1 MALEVNIKKQ
11 CNRFELEV
19 EFAHDKGILGV
30 LGASGCGKSMTL
42 KCIAGIETPDEGRI
56 VLDGRV
62 LFDSGEKI
70 NLPPQQRHVGYL
82 FQNYALFPHMTVE
95 QNILAGVKSPS
106 GQQRADVLNKYLKLF
121 YLEDLRNAYPK
132 NLSGGQQQRTALAR
146 IFASE
151 PDILMLDEPFSALDD
166 YLKWQVELQLAKVLE
181 LYAGSILFVSHSRD
195 EIYRF
200 CEDIIVL
207 SKGRIAAC
215 TTKHELFES
224 PQSLAAS
231 KLSGCKNHSP
241 VEFLGSGVVN
251 AIDWGIQLKL
261 PPDFQQP
268 DDAAVKHYVGIR
280 AHDIKLIAENEKERD
295 NIFDL
300 KVEAVIENLFST
312 IVMLRHEG
320 ASSPLRL
327 EIGKDDWRSGRNIG
341 DTVRVQLPKQHLF
354 LVKE

>member
-19 EFAHDKGILGV
+19 EFTHDKGILGV

-62 LFDSGEKI
+62 LFDSDKKI

-95 QNILAGVKSPS
+95 QNILAGVKYSS
-106 GQQRADVLNKYLKLF
+106 RQQKADVLNKYLKLF

-146 IFASE
+146 IFASK

-166 YLKWQVELQLAKVLE
+166 YLKWQVELQLAQVLK

-207 SKGRIAAC
+207 SSGRIAAY
-215 TTKHELFES
+215 TTKHELFEA

-231 KLSGCKNHSP
+231 KISGCKNHSP
-241 VEFLGSGVVN
+241 VKFLGNGIVN
-251 AIDWGIQLKL
+251 AVDWGIQLKL
-261 PPDFQQP
+261 PPELQQLN
-268 DDAAVKHYVGIR
+268 DAAAKYYVGIR
-280 AHDIKLIAENEKERD
+280 AHDIKLIAGDEIEQD
-295 NIFDL
+295 NIFSF

-341 DTVRVQLPKQHLF
+341 DTVCIQLPKQHLF